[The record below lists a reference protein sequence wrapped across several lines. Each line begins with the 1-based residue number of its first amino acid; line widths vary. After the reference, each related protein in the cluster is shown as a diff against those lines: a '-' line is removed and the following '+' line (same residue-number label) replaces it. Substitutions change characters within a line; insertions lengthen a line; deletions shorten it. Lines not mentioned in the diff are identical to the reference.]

1 MLITLPLQSSAARL
15 ESIVL
20 LPILQLF
27 SLLLLVPLLR
37 SAILAVAVTDD
48 GAVDLTAETEL
59 VVVVFVCGDSCC
71 CCWGWVGVYSSLTK
85 YLPAAAAMAA
95 AVALSTGAAG
105 APHIKSSD
113 VSSGRSSTSLIDM

>member
-1 MLITLPLQSSAARL
+1 MLITLPPQSSAAKL
-15 ESIVL
+15 ESMVL

-27 SLLLLVPLLR
+27 SLLLLVPPFK
-37 SAILAVAVTDD
+37 SEILAVTVTDC
-48 GAVDLTAETEL
+48 GVLMGETE

-71 CCWGWVGVYSSLTK
+71 CRGCWVGVYSSLIK

-105 APHIKSSD
+105 APHIRSSE